1 MQDSYRSMRFWR
13 PGAGLFLR
21 FCCEWG
27 LPEPLQCRETTHRHS
42 PSACEGQSQA
52 PQQRVIQD
60 FAIARDVQI
69 EGRRCRLEL
78 LGRFGKQGKPSA
90 PGWRQAPLEKA
101 IAAPNAPRQVSRHNQ
116 QVPIAVLSGSRSTC
130 CSRNGIASAGSG
142 RHWRR
147 LSGRVA
153 ASAPCGGRTRG
164 RPHGTALCPQ
174 SSPTHSHTR
183 RSK

>member
-13 PGAGLFLR
+13 LGAGLFLR

-90 PGWRQAPLEKA
+90 PGWSQAPLEKA

-130 CSRNGIASAGSG
+130 CSRNGDCLCRFGSP
-142 RHWRR
+142 
-147 LSGRVA
+147 LA
-153 ASAPCGGRTRG
+153 ASIGSRWSHLAVRGSYSRAPTWY
-164 RPHGTALCPQ
+164 
-174 SSPTHSHTR
+174 SPVAGVHSYP
-183 RSK
+183 